1 MKTFVKALVLV
12 LLLVPTAAIFA
23 QSSSVEIKSGEVV
36 SVYGDQL
43 VVKMSTGEVKSVTVP
58 PGFMFKVDGV
68 DTALADLKPGTMLTA
83 AITTTVT
90 PEVVRTVKLKNA
102 EVMKVQGSNLM
113 VKQDGQF
120 KSYTVPAGFTFLV
133 DGKNVGV
140 SDLKVGS
147 LLTAEIVYKSE
158 TMITEKDVQIGG
170 AAPVAPAPEPVA
182 APAPEPAPAP
192 AAEPAALPKTA
203 SNLALVGLLGLA
215 LVAAGFA
222 ARRF

>member
-1 MKTFVKALVLV
+1 MKTFVKALVLI

-58 PGFMFKVDGV
+58 AGFMFKVDGV
-68 DTALADLKPGTMLTA
+68 DTPLADLKPGTMLTA

-90 PEVVRTVKLKNA
+90 PEVVRTVKLTNA
-102 EVMKVQGSNLM
+102 EVVKIVGSDLY

-140 SDLKVGS
+140 GDLQVGS
-147 LLTAEIVYKSE
+147 KLTAEIVYKSE
-158 TMITEKDVQIGG
+158 KMVTEKDFQVGG

-182 APAPEPAPAP
+182 APAPEPAPEAAP
-192 AAEPAALPKTA
+192 AEMPKTA

-215 LVAAGFA
+215 LVGAGFA

>member
-1 MKTFVKALVLV
+1 MKSFIKAMVLV
-12 LLLVPTAAIFA
+12 LLLVPTVAIFA
-23 QSSSVEIKSGEVV
+23 QSSNVEIKSGEVI

-90 PEVVRTVKLKNA
+90 PEVVRTVKLVNA
-102 EVMKVQGSNLM
+102 EVVNIQGSNLI

-120 KSYTVPAGFTFLV
+120 KSYTVPAGFTFV
-133 DGKNVGV
+133 VNGKNVGIG
-140 SDLKVGS
+140 DLQVGS
-147 LLTAEIVYKSE
+147 KLNAEIVYKSE
-158 TMITEKDVQIGG
+158 KMVTEKDVKIGG
-170 AAPVAPAPEPVA
+170 AAPMA
-182 APAPEPAPAP
+182 AVEPAP
-192 AAEPAALPKTA
+192 AAEAAPAAPVAEPAPAEMPKTA
-203 SNLALVGLLGLA
+203 SNMALVGLLGLA